1 MRTIGKFLHDARVQK
16 RYSKSKLEDATKI
29 KSGFIEALE
38 NENWDRLPEYPVLQ
52 GFVGSI
58 SKSLDLDKKQA
69 IALLRRDY
77 PPKVL
82 SINPKPDVSEKFVW
96 SPKLTFLLGVFII
109 SLMVLG
115 YLLFQYISFITPPT
129 LSIDSPSDG
138 QIVRNV
144 SLKVVGMVDKD
155 ATVLVNNQPA
165 LLDEQGSFSATIE
178 IFDGTEEVIIK
189 ATSRS
194 GKETVVRRKIDVQL
208 GD

>member
-16 RYSKSKLEDATKI
+16 RYSKSKLEDDTKI
-29 KSGFIEALE
+29 KSGFIDALE
-38 NENWDRLPEYPVLQ
+38 NENWDKLPEYPVLQ

-58 SKSLDLDKKQA
+58 SESLDLDKKQA
-69 IALLRRDY
+69 IAMLRRDY

-82 SINPKPDVSEKFVW
+82 SINPKPDVSEKFAW

-138 QIVRNV
+138 QVVRNV
-144 SLKVVGMVDKD
+144 SLKVAGIVDKD

-165 LLDEQGSFSATIE
+165 FLDEQGSFSATIE
-178 IFDGTEEVIIK
+178 VFNGTEEIIIK

-194 GKETVVRRKIDVQL
+194 GKETVIRRKIDVQL